1 VKPPRFAYA
10 APTTIDDV
18 LDVLRMERE
27 DTTLLAGGQS
37 LMPMLNMR
45 MAAPRVLVDLNGVAE
60 LGRIDADGD
69 RVRVG
74 AMVRQ
79 RTLETDA
86 RIAQRVPLLAEA
98 TTHIAHV
105 PIRTRG
111 TIGGSLA
118 HADPSAELPA
128 AISALDG
135 RLHLRGPD
143 GDRVV
148 AANEFFLGPLT
159 TAVQPGELLVA
170 IDVEPPLAGSG
181 WAFLEV
187 ARTHGAFALAG
198 VAAVVHVD
206 AGGTILHAALAMCGV
221 GGAPYAATWLADM
234 ATGERPDEALFEQVA
249 QRVHEEISP
258 YDDGHATADYRR
270 RVAVVLTQRA
280 LLAAAAR
287 SNGGGPS

>member
-1 VKPPRFAYA
+1 VKPPQFAYL
-10 APTTIDDV
+10 APTTVDEVLGALREAPDD
-18 LDVLRMERE
+18 
-27 DTTLLAGGQS
+27 TSILAGGQS

-45 MAAPRVLVDLNGVAE
+45 MASPRVVVDLNGVAE
-60 LGRIDADGD
+60 LAEIDDGGE
-69 RVRVG
+69 RVRLG

-79 RTLETDA
+79 RTIETDP
-86 RIAQRVPLLAEA
+86 RIARRLPLLADA

-111 TIGGSLA
+111 TVGGSLA

-128 AISALDG
+128 AICALGG

-148 AANEFFLGPLT
+148 AAHEFFLGPLT
-159 TAVQPGELLVA
+159 TAIEPGELLVG
-170 IDVEPPLAGSG
+170 IEVEPPPAGSG

-198 VAAVVHVD
+198 VAAVVHIGSD
-206 AGGTILHAALAMCGV
+206 GTIDHMALAMCGV
-221 GGAPYAATWLADM
+221 GGAPYMAAWLAEM
-234 ATGERPDEALFEQVA
+234 AIGERPDEALFDHVA
-249 QRVHEEISP
+249 QRLHEEIAP
-258 YDDGHATADYRR
+258 YDDGHATAEYRR

-280 LLAAAAR
+280 LPAAAAR
-287 SNGGGPS
+287 SNGGGSS

>member
-10 APTTIDDV
+10 APTTVDDV
-18 LDVLRMERE
+18 LDVLRMEPD

-37 LMPMLNMR
+37 LVPMLNMR
-45 MAAPRVLVDLNGVAE
+45 MATPRVLVDLNGVAE
-60 LGRIDADGD
+60 LSRIDADAD
-69 RVRVG
+69 RVRIG

-111 TIGGSLA
+111 TVGGSLA

-128 AISALDG
+128 AISALGG

-148 AANEFFLGPLT
+148 AASEFFLGPLT
-159 TAVQPGELLVA
+159 TATRPGELLVA
-170 IDVEPPLAGSG
+170 IDVEPPPPGSG

-198 VAAVVHVD
+198 VAAIVHLD
-206 AGGTILHAALAMCGV
+206 AAGTIDHAALALCGV
-221 GGAPYAATWLADM
+221 GGAPYAATWLAEM
-234 ATGERPDEALFEQVA
+234 ATGARPDDALLEQVA

>member
-1 VKPPRFAYA
+1 MKPPRFAYA
-10 APTTIDDV
+10 APATVDEVLEALGMEPDATTV
-18 LDVLRMERE
+18 
-27 DTTLLAGGQS
+27 LAGGQS

-45 MAAPRVLVDLNGVAE
+45 MAAPRVVVDLNRVGE
-60 LGRIDADGD
+60 LAGIDADCE
-69 RVRVG
+69 RVRIG

-79 RTLETDA
+79 RTIETDP
-86 RIAQRVPLLAEA
+86 RIARRLPLLAEA

-111 TIGGSLA
+111 TVGGSLS

-135 RLHLRGPD
+135 RMHLRGAD

-148 AANEFFLGPLT
+148 AAREFFLGPLT
-159 TAVQPGELLVA
+159 TAIEPGELLVA
-170 IDVEPPLAGSG
+170 VDVAPPPPGSG

-198 VAAVVHVD
+198 VAAVLHVGSD
-206 AGGTILHAALAMCGV
+206 GAIDHAALAMCGV
-221 GGAPYAATWLADM
+221 GSAPYVATWLPET
-234 ATGERPDEALFEQVA
+234 ATGEHPDEALFEQVA
-249 QRVHEEISP
+249 ERVRDEISP

-280 LLAAAAR
+280 LLTAAGR
-287 SNGGGPS
+287 CNGGGPS

>member
-206 AGGTILHAALAMCGV
+206 AGGMILHAALAMCGV

>member
-234 ATGERPDEALFEQVA
+234 TTGERPDEALFEQVA

>member
-18 LDVLRMERE
+18 LDVLRMEPE

-143 GDRVV
+143 SDRVV

-170 IDVEPPLAGSG
+170 IDVEPPPAGSG

-258 YDDGHATADYRR
+258 YDDGHATAAYRR

>member
-1 VKPPRFAYA
+1 VKPPPFAYT
-10 APTTIDDV
+10 APTTVDDV
-18 LDVLRMERE
+18 LDALRMEPE
-27 DTTLLAGGQS
+27 GTTVLAGGQS
-37 LMPMLNMR
+37 LMPILNMR
-45 MAAPRVLVDLNGVAE
+45 MAAPRVVVDLNGVAE
-60 LGRIDADGD
+60 LAGIDVGGE
-69 RVRVG
+69 RVRIG

-79 RTLETDA
+79 RTIEIDA

-111 TIGGSLA
+111 TVGGSLV

-128 AISALDG
+128 AISALAG
-135 RLHLRGPD
+135 RMHLRGPS

-148 AANEFFLGPLT
+148 EASEFFLGPLT
-159 TAVQPGELLVA
+159 TAVEPGELLVA
-170 IDVEPPLAGSG
+170 VDVEPPPAGSG

-198 VAAVVHVD
+198 VAAVVHLD
-206 AGGTILHAALAMCGV
+206 PAGAIDHAALALCGV
-221 GGAPYAATWLADM
+221 GAAPYVAAWLGDTAM
-234 ATGERPDEALFEQVA
+234 GERPDEALFEQVA
-249 QRVHEEISP
+249 QHVHTEISP

-270 RVAVVLTQRA
+270 RVAVTLTQRA
-280 LLAAAAR
+280 LQTAAAR

>member
-10 APTTIDDV
+10 APATVDEV
-18 LDVLRMERE
+18 LDLLRAEP
-27 DTTLLAGGQS
+27 DGTTVLAGGQS

-45 MAAPRVLVDLNGVAE
+45 MAAPSVLVDLNSVAQLAE
-60 LGRIDADGD
+60 IDADGE
-69 RVRVG
+69 RVRIG

-79 RTLETDA
+79 RTIETDP
-86 RIAQRVPLLAEA
+86 RIARRVPLLPEA
-98 TTHIAHV
+98 TTNIAHV

-111 TIGGSLA
+111 TVGGSLA

-143 GDRVV
+143 GERVLP
-148 AANEFFLGPLT
+148 ARDFFLGPLT
-159 TAVQPGELLVA
+159 TAIDPGELLVA
-170 IDVEPPLAGSG
+170 IDVQPPPAGSG
-181 WAFLEV
+181 SAFLEV

-198 VAAVVHVD
+198 VAAVVHVGSD
-206 AGGTILHAALAMCGV
+206 GAIGHAALAMCGV
-221 GGAPYAATWLADM
+221 GGVPYAATWLADM
-234 ATGERPDEALFEQVA
+234 ATGDRADDALFEQVA
-249 QRVHEEISP
+249 QRVHDEISP

-280 LLAAAAR
+280 LQTAAAR

>member
-10 APTTIDDV
+10 APTTVDDV
-18 LDVLRMERE
+18 LDVLRMDPE

-60 LGRIDADGD
+60 LSRIDADAD
-69 RVRVG
+69 RVRIG

-111 TIGGSLA
+111 TVGGSLA

-128 AISALDG
+128 AISALGG

-159 TAVQPGELLVA
+159 TAAQPDELLVA
-170 IDVEPPLAGSG
+170 IDVEPPPAGNG

-198 VAAVVHVD
+198 VAAVVHLD
-206 AGGTILHAALAMCGV
+206 AAGTIDHAALALCGV
-221 GGAPYAATWLADM
+221 GGAPYAATWLAEM
-234 ATGERPDEALFEQVA
+234 ATGERPDEALFEHVA

>member
-18 LDVLRMERE
+18 LDVLRMEPE

-258 YDDGHATADYRR
+258 YDDGHATAAYRR

>member
-1 VKPPRFAYA
+1 VKPPQFAYA
-10 APTTIDDV
+10 APTTVDEV
-18 LDVLRMERE
+18 LDLLAAEP
-27 DTTLLAGGQS
+27 DGTTVLAGGQS

-45 MAAPRVLVDLNGVAE
+45 MASPRVLVDLNGVAQLAE
-60 LGRIDADGD
+60 IDADGE
-69 RVRVG
+69 RMRIG

-79 RTLETDA
+79 RTIETDP
-86 RIAQRVPLLAEA
+86 RIARRVPLLPEA
-98 TTHIAHV
+98 TTNIAHV

-111 TIGGSLA
+111 TVGGSLA

-135 RLHLRGPD
+135 RLYLRGSG

-148 AANEFFLGPLT
+148 PAREFFLGPLT
-159 TAVQPGELLVA
+159 TAVEPGELLVA
-170 IDVEPPLAGSG
+170 IDVQPPPAGSG
-181 WAFLEV
+181 WAFMEV

-198 VAAVVHVD
+198 VAAVVHVGAD
-206 AGGTILHAALAMCGV
+206 GAIDHAALAMCGV
-221 GGAPYAATWLADM
+221 GSAPYAATWLADT
-234 ATGERPDEALFEQVA
+234 ATGERPDEALFERVA
-249 QRVHEEISP
+249 QRVHDEISP

-280 LLAAAAR
+280 LHAAAER

>member
-1 VKPPRFAYA
+1 VKPPQFAYA
-10 APTTIDDV
+10 APTTIDEV
-18 LDVLRMERE
+18 LDALRPEPE
-27 DTTLLAGGQS
+27 DTTVLAGGQS

-60 LGRIDADGD
+60 LAEIDADGE
-69 RVRVG
+69 RVHIG
-74 AMVRQ
+74 TMVRQ
-79 RTLETDA
+79 RTIETDPRMA
-86 RIAQRVPLLAEA
+86 RRVPLLPEA
-98 TTHIAHV
+98 TTNIAHV

-111 TIGGSLA
+111 TVGGSLA

-128 AISALDG
+128 AISALGG

-148 AANEFFLGPLT
+148 PAREFFLGPLT
-159 TAVQPGELLVA
+159 TAVEPGELLVA
-170 IDVEPPLAGSG
+170 IDVEPPPAGSG

-198 VAAVVHVD
+198 VAAVLHVGSD
-206 AGGTILHAALAMCGV
+206 GTVDHAALALCGV
-221 GGAPYAATWLADM
+221 GGAPYAATWLAEM
-234 ATGERPDEALFEQVA
+234 ATGERPDEALFDQVA
-249 QRVHEEISP
+249 QRVHDEISP

-270 RVAVVLTQRA
+270 RVAVVLTRRA
-280 LLAAAAR
+280 LLTAATR

>member
-1 VKPPRFAYA
+1 VKPPQFAYA
-10 APTTIDDV
+10 APTTVDEV
-18 LDVLRMERE
+18 LDALRLEP
-27 DTTLLAGGQS
+27 DGTTVLAGGQS

-45 MAAPRVLVDLNGVAE
+45 MAAPDVLVDLNGVAE
-60 LGRIDADGD
+60 LAEIDADGE
-69 RVRVG
+69 RVRIG

-79 RTLETDA
+79 RTIETDP
-86 RIAQRVPLLAEA
+86 RIARRLPLLPEA
-98 TTHIAHV
+98 TTNIAHV

-111 TIGGSLA
+111 TVGGSLA

-128 AISALDG
+128 AISALGG

-148 AANEFFLGPLT
+148 PAREFFLGPLT
-159 TAVQPGELLVA
+159 TAVEPDELLVA
-170 IDVEPPLAGSG
+170 IDVEPPPAGSG

-198 VAAVVHVD
+198 VAAVVHVGSD
-206 AGGTILHAALAMCGV
+206 RRIDHAALAMCGV
-221 GGAPYAATWLADM
+221 GGTPYAATWLGEM
-234 ATGERPDEALFEQVA
+234 TIGERPDEALFDQVA

-258 YDDGHATADYRR
+258 YEDGHATADYRR

-287 SNGGGPS
+287 SNEGGSS

>member
-1 VKPPRFAYA
+1 MKPPRFAYA
-10 APTTIDDV
+10 APTTVDEV
-18 LDVLRMERE
+18 LDLLRIEP
-27 DTTLLAGGQS
+27 DGTTVLAGGQS

-45 MAAPRVLVDLNGVAE
+45 MATPSVLVDLNGVAALAE
-60 LGRIDADGD
+60 IDADGD
-69 RVRVG
+69 RVRIG

-79 RTLETDA
+79 RTIETDA
-86 RIAQRVPLLAEA
+86 RIARRLSLLPDAA
-98 TTHIAHV
+98 RHIAHV

-111 TIGGSLA
+111 TVGGSLA

-135 RLHLRGPD
+135 RLHVRGPD

-148 AANEFFLGPLT
+148 AAREFFLGPLT
-159 TAVQPGELLVA
+159 TAVEPGELLVA
-170 IDVEPPLAGSG
+170 IDVAAPPAGSG

-198 VAAVVHVD
+198 VAAVVHVGS
-206 AGGTILHAALAMCGV
+206 GGAIDHAALALCGV
-221 GGAPYAATWLADM
+221 GSAPYAATWLADV
-234 ATGERPDEALFEQVA
+234 ATGERPDEALFDHVA
-249 QRVHEEISP
+249 QRVHDEISP
-258 YDDGHATADYRR
+258 YDDCHASADYRR

-280 LLAAAAR
+280 LRTAAAR

>member
-18 LDVLRMERE
+18 LDVLRMEPE

-170 IDVEPPLAGSG
+170 IDVEPPPAGSG

-258 YDDGHATADYRR
+258 YDDGHATAAYRR

>member
-1 VKPPRFAYA
+1 MKPPRFAYA

-18 LDVLRMERE
+18 LDVLRMEPE

-170 IDVEPPLAGSG
+170 IDVEPPPAGSG

>member
-1 VKPPRFAYA
+1 MKPPPFAYA
-10 APTTIDDV
+10 APTTVDDV
-18 LDVLRMERE
+18 LDVLRLEPE
-27 DTTLLAGGQS
+27 ETTLLAGGQS

-60 LGRIDADGD
+60 LGRIDADAD

-79 RTLETDA
+79 RALETDA

-98 TTHIAHV
+98 TRHIAHV

-111 TIGGSLA
+111 TVGGSLA

-128 AISALDG
+128 AISALGG

-159 TAVQPGELLVA
+159 TAREPGELLVA
-170 IDVEPPLAGSG
+170 IDVEPPPAGSG

-198 VAAVVHVD
+198 AAAVVHLD
-206 AGGTILHAALAMCGV
+206 AAGRIDHAALALCGV

-234 ATGERPDEALFEQVA
+234 ATGERPDAALFEQVA

-270 RVAVVLTQRA
+270 RIAVVLTQRA

>member
-1 VKPPRFAYA
+1 MKPPRFAYA
-10 APTTIDDV
+10 APTTVDDV
-18 LDVLRMERE
+18 LDVLRMDPE

-60 LGRIDADGD
+60 LSRIDADAD
-69 RVRVG
+69 RVRIG

-79 RTLETDA
+79 RTLETDV

-111 TIGGSLA
+111 TVGGSLA

-128 AISALDG
+128 AISALGG

-159 TAVQPGELLVA
+159 TAAQPDELLVA
-170 IDVEPPLAGSG
+170 IDVEPPPAGNG

-198 VAAVVHVD
+198 VAAVVHLD
-206 AGGTILHAALAMCGV
+206 AAGTIDHAALALCGV
-221 GGAPYAATWLADM
+221 GGAPYAATWLAEM
-234 ATGERPDEALFEQVA
+234 ATGERPDEALFEHVA